1 MAVRR
6 PDSLPYWQ
14 VTAEGY
20 DSPTEEVCL
29 SWSSTTAQTLTGKT
43 FEELR
48 HVYPLTEWIQRDPE
62 RATRVLG
69 NKNTKLCLPEVRLE
83 IWPAR
88 VRHTNFQLRAI
99 WKYCNERC
107 WELALYGKLF
117 PPSGNTISGVSD

>member
-14 VTAEGY
+14 VTAGGY
-20 DSPTEEVCL
+20 DSPTEEVCSPCL
-29 SWSSTTAQTLTGKT
+29 ALPRTQLTEQT
-43 FEELR
+43 FEELS

-69 NKNTKLCLPEVRLE
+69 NKNTKLRLPEVRLE

-107 WELALYGKLF
+107 
-117 PPSGNTISGVSD
+117 